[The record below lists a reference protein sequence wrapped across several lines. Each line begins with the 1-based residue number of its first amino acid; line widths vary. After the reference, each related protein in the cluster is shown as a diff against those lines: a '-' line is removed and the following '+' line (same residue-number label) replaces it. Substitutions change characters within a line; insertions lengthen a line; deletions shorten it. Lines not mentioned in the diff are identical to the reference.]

1 MRLKHGNEVGC
12 LYTRLYENLEKLSLV
27 AAEIDPQTHLPK
39 ITTTSVNWA
48 CGVVMLSLER
58 MKVLLEAINKS
69 GYAKKLDEME
79 GKIKSINRPITMSE
93 FGSKFR
99 NIPLRERNALL
110 EDLVLSNRVKRFLDG
125 TTTRLEHMDHA
136 LKL

>member
-1 MRLKHGNEVGC
+1 
-12 LYTRLYENLEKLSLV
+12 
-27 AAEIDPQTHLPK
+27 
-39 ITTTSVNWA
+39 
-48 CGVVMLSLER
+48 MLSLER

-79 GKIKSINRPITMSE
+79 EKIKSINRPITMSE